1 MAFRYWVGGAGDWS
15 DTAHW
20 ATSSGGAGGASV
32 PTASDDVRL
41 DNNSNLIADAIRL
54 TADAVCASFVGSGGP
69 YWQLNC
75 QNTYR
80 LTINSGGGQIF
91 RCTVINPA
99 PDYVF
104 ILKSGTHYIYD
115 SVPGVQI
122 ETGTVTLAIPLTS
135 TGILN
140 VVSGALDTGGNG
152 VSATRIKAASGA
164 SLTLGASLVQ
174 VTGVDGGG
182 MLAWD
187 MLGTLSAGT
196 STIKF
201 TNTSAA
207 VRTFNGGGQTYND
220 VWFSGAF
227 TGILDV
233 NGSNT
238 FDEFKS
244 DAGLHTIRFA
254 AGSTQTVSTFT
265 LSGTGGSAKT
275 TLRSQ
280 LDGSPWNLVKTSGAV
295 IGDWL
300 DLKDSHASGGA
311 SFTATNSM
319 DSGGNSGWTITA
331 PPVFPFAGGPA
342 RRTYIRR

>member
-20 ATSSGGAGGASV
+20 STSSGGAGGASV

-41 DNNSNLIADAIRL
+41 DNNSNLISDAIRL

-104 ILKSGTHYIYD
+104 ILKSGTHRIYD

-122 ETGTVTLAIPLTS
+122 ETGTVTLDVALIS
-135 TGILN
+135 TAVLN
-140 VVSGALDTGGNG
+140 VVSGTLDTGGYG
-152 VSATRIKAASGA
+152 VSATRVKVASGA

-174 VTGVDGGG
+174 VTGVDVGGAS
-182 MLAWD
+182 AWD
-187 MLGTLSAGT
+187 MLGALSAGT

-207 VRTFNGGGQTYND
+207 ARTFNGGGKTYND
-220 VWFSGAF
+220 VWFAGAY
-227 TGILDV
+227 TGTLFV

-238 FDEFKS
+238 FNDLKS
-244 DAGLHTIRFA
+244 DAGLHTIHFA
-254 AGSTQTVSTFT
+254 GGSTQTVSTFT
-265 LSGTGGSAKT
+265 LGGTGGSAKT

-280 LDGSPWNLVKTSGAV
+280 ADGASWNLVKATGSV
-295 IGDWL
+295 VCDWV
-300 DLKDSHASGGA
+300 DLRDSHASGGA

-319 DSGGNSGWTITA
+319 DGGGNSGWTITA

-342 RRTYIRR
+342 RRAYIRR